1 MRGSAVILL
10 RQIFLFAAATL
21 TVAVAAE
28 RPPTLLAMGLA
39 REATAAAE
47 AQDYPTYLARMEQ
60 AVALRPDY
68 PRLLVNLAAA
78 QSLNERFEDAVATLE
93 RVAAL
98 GVHSP
103 VEKAKAF
110 TAMRE
115 RPDFK
120 DVVKKLAANLQ
131 NVKGEGEIAF
141 QVPGMTGLVEGIAWR
156 EKTGQFFFGDVHHH
170 CIWVRTSTAP
180 DKKGNADVKVA
191 RFTAEDS
198 PLLGVFG
205 LVVDEERGVLWAAAS
220 AVTAMDGYTDAQH
233 GAAGVA
239 EIDLETGAV
248 RRVVLVPADGRPHVI
263 GDLALGP
270 DGSVWMPDSGA
281 IVLWRLAP
289 GAARPEAFIESDEFN
304 SLQGAVVAPDGRSVI
319 VADYPGGLL
328 RVDVA
333 TRAVRRLEPLPDT
346 TLLGIDG
353 LVRAPNGDLVA
364 IQNGVRPDRVLR
376 IILDGT
382 NDAVVEMNILES
394 SHLNLTAP
402 SLGCIGP
409 DGNFFFVGNANWTHF
424 DEPGATATPPRPVPI
439 FKTKLAPDAPP
450 PKKKK

>member
-1 MRGSAVILL
+1 MHALRHILL
-10 RQIFLFAAATL
+10 LSATALAAAQ
-21 TVAVAAE
+21 AAE

-39 REATAAAE
+39 REATAAAD
-47 AQDYPTYLARMEQ
+47 AKDYPAYLAKMEQ

-68 PRLLVNLAAA
+68 PRLLVNLAGA
-78 QSLNERFEDAVATLE
+78 QALNERFEEAVATLE
-93 RVAAL
+93 RLAAL

-103 VEKAKAF
+103 VEKSAAF
-110 TAMRE
+110 AAMRD
-115 RPDFK
+115 RKDFR

-141 QVPGMTGLVEGIAWR
+141 QVPEMTGLIEGIAWR

-170 CIWVRTSTAP
+170 CVWVRTSTEP
-180 DKKGNADVKVA
+180 DKKGKSDSKVQ

-205 LVVDEERGVLWAAAS
+205 LVVDEERGVLWAATS

-233 GAAGVA
+233 GVAGVA
-239 EIDLETGAV
+239 EIDLETGEV
-248 RRVVLVPADGRPHVI
+248 KRVVTVTADGRPHVI

-270 DGSVWMPDSGA
+270 DGTVWMPDSGA
-281 IVLWRLAP
+281 IALWRLAP
-289 GAARPEAFIESDEFN
+289 GAKNPELFLESDEFN
-304 SLQGAVVAPDGRSVI
+304 SLQGAVVSTDGRAVI

-333 TRAVRRLEPLPDT
+333 TRAVHRFEPLPDT

-353 LVRAPNGDLVA
+353 LVRAPTGELIAV
-364 IQNGVRPDRVLR
+364 QNGVRPNRVVR
-376 IILDGT
+376 ITLDEAGE
-382 NDAVVEMNILES
+382 VVTDLTLLES
-394 SHLNLTAP
+394 SHLNMTAP

-409 DGNFFFVGNANWTHF
+409 GGNFFFVGNANWTHF
-424 DEPGATATPPRPVPI
+424 DEPGSVATPPRPVPI
-439 FKTKLAPDAPP
+439 FKTKLVPDAPP
-450 PKKKK
+450 PKKK